1 MKTSEQQFLELY
13 NQGMKDSEISRTLG
27 VSESSIN
34 SIRRKLNLPPNGRT
48 VISDELFFDLYYS
61 GLSDK
66 EISQKSGASNSQI
79 RRRREKYNLPI
90 NKSIS
95 NARKVLEKYFEELYF
110 LGKNDYEIAEILNT
124 TPEKIEDAIIETN

>member
-48 VISDELFFDLYYS
+48 F
-61 GLSDK
+61 
-66 EISQKSGASNSQI
+66 AM
-79 RRRREKYNLPI
+79 RM
-90 NKSIS
+90 
-95 NARKVLEKYFEELYF
+95 
-110 LGKNDYEIAEILNT
+110 
-124 TPEKIEDAIIETN
+124 